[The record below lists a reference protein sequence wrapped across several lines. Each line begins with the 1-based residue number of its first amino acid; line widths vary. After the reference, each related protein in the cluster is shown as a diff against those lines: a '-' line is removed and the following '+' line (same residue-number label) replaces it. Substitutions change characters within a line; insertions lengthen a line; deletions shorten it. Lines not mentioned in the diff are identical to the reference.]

1 MIDNKNSEMVVNFSI
16 EYNEEN
22 KVYICN
28 SFVMEYDNLSCEFTV
43 SKTTMEDYAHMMNFV
58 DYVSDDES
66 YNAKEFLVKNF
77 THIKFIDKSN
87 E

>member
-1 MIDNKNSEMVVNFSI
+1 
-16 EYNEEN
+16 
-22 KVYICN
+22 
-28 SFVMEYDNLSCEFTV
+28 
-43 SKTTMEDYAHMMNFV
+43 MEDYAHMMNFV